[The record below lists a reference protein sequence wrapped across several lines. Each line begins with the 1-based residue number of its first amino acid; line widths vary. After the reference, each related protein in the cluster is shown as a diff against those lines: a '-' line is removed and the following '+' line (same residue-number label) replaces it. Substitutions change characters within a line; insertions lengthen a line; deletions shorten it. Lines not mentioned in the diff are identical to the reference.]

1 MPLASGARLGPYV
14 IVAPL
19 GAGGMGEVYRAHDT
33 RLQRDIA
40 LKALPAQVASDPTH
54 LRRLQREAKAIASL
68 NHPNI
73 VTLHTFEE
81 VDGVH
86 FLTMELI
93 DGQSLNH
100 TLAPGGLPLS
110 EILNLA
116 QSLSDALVAAH
127 QKGVVHRDL
136 KPSNVMVTKDGLVKV
151 LDFGLAKLSVANAAA
166 DPDAT
171 QATTFTSLTSPGQV
185 MGTVPYMAPEQLRG
199 ETVDER
205 TDIFTLG
212 IVLYELATGRRPFT
226 GKSPSDITSAI
237 LRDPPAP
244 VTSVR
249 AELPRDLSRVID
261 RCLEKD
267 PDRRFQT
274 AKDVRNEVRLLR
286 RESGVA
292 EASGARAPS
301 LASALDPIPSDMPSI
316 AVLPF
321 VNRSPDEENEYF
333 ADGLSEELLN
343 VLAKI
348 RGLRVASRTS
358 AFHFKGK
365 DVDLPTVARKL
376 NVATIL
382 EGSVRKV
389 GKRVRI
395 TAQLIQVATDSHLWS
410 ETYDREVED
419 IFAVQDD
426 IAQAVVRELRVAL
439 LGEKPGASANAAVL
453 ADVEAARRGRGQDPE
468 AQRLYLQG
476 RFFVNR
482 YTATEVAKGI
492 EYYKHAL
499 SLDPEYGLAWAGL
512 SEAYASQ
519 GDRGQAP
526 PAEAYDRARGAAER
540 ALQVEPE
547 LAEGHAA
554 LGMAQMHDWDWKK
567 STGSIRRALELAPG
581 NVDVVTAAAEL
592 ESVLGRQE
600 EAITLGRRAVAQ
612 DPLSV
617 LARKTLGRHCL
628 YAGRLDDAEVEFRTI
643 LDISP
648 SGGLAHHLLG
658 LAHLLKGKPEKAL
671 AEMEQEPEEVFRLLG
686 FALAHHGANRAPESN
701 AALRQL
707 IEKDSKT
714 AACQIAHAYAYR
726 GESDRAFEWLERAY
740 VERDIGL
747 AWSKAHPLLR
757 NVHGDPRWLPFLEKM
772 GLGETTMG

>member
-33 RLQRDIA
+33 RLQRDVA
-40 LKALPAQVASDPTH
+40 LKALPTHVASDPSH
-54 LRRLQREAKAIASL
+54 LRRLQREAKAIAAL

-86 FLTMELI
+86 FLTMELV
-93 DGQSLNH
+93 DGESLSR
-100 TLAPGGLPLS
+100 TLVPGGLPLPQV
-110 EILNLA
+110 LNLA
-116 QSLSDALVAAH
+116 QSLTDALVAAH

-151 LDFGLAKLSVANAAA
+151 LDFGLAKLSLAGTAA
-166 DPDAT
+166 DADAT
-171 QATTFTSLTSPGQV
+171 QATTFTSLTNPGQV
-185 MGTVPYMAPEQLRG
+185 MGTLPYMAPEQLRG

-205 TDIFTLG
+205 TDIFSLG

-226 GKSPSDITSAI
+226 GKSPSDVTSSI
-237 LRDPPAP
+237 LRDPPVP

-249 AELPRDLSRVID
+249 AELPRGLERVID

-267 PDRRFQT
+267 PEHRFQT
-274 AKDVRNEVRLLR
+274 VKDIRNEFRLLR

-292 EASGARAPS
+292 ESGARAPS
-301 LASALDPIPSDMPSI
+301 LASALAPIPSDMPSI

-333 ADGLSEELLN
+333 ADGLSEELSN

-410 ETYDREVED
+410 ETYDRELED

-482 YTATEVAKGI
+482 YTAAEVAKGI
-492 EYYKHAL
+492 EYYRQAL

-526 PAEAYDRARGAAER
+526 PREAYDRAREAAER
-540 ALQVEPE
+540 ALQAEPD

-554 LGMAQMHDWDWKK
+554 LGMTQMHYWDWK
-567 STGSIRRALELAPG
+567 GSAGAIRRALELAPG
-581 NVDVVTAAAEL
+581 NADVVSAAAEL

-600 EAITLGRRAVAQ
+600 EAITLGRRAVAL

-628 YAGRLDDAEVEFRTI
+628 YAGRLDDAEAEFRTI

-658 LAHLLKGKPEKAL
+658 LAHLLKGNPEDAL
-671 AEMEQEPEEVFRLLG
+671 AEMEQEPDEVFSLLG
-686 FALAHHGANRAPESN
+686 FALAHHDAGRAVESD

-707 IEKDSKT
+707 IAKDSKT

-726 GESDRAFEWLERAY
+726 GESDRAFEWLERGY
-740 VERDIGL
+740 DERDIGL
-747 AWSKAHPLLR
+747 AWAKTHPLLR
-757 NVHGDPRWLPFLEKM
+757 NVHGDPRWQPFLRKM
-772 GLGETTMG
+772 GLGETTTK

>member
-1 MPLASGARLGPYV
+1 MPLAPGARLGHYV

-33 RLQRDIA
+33 RLQRDVA
-40 LKALPAQVASDPTH
+40 LKALPAQVASDPSH
-54 LRRLQREAKAIASL
+54 LRRLQREAKAIAAL

-86 FLTMELI
+86 FLTMELV
-93 DGQSLNH
+93 DGESLNH
-100 TLAPGGLPLS
+100 ALARGGLPLS
-110 EILNLA
+110 RILNLA
-116 QSLSDALVAAH
+116 QSLTDALVAAH
-127 QKGVVHRDL
+127 EKGVVHRDL

-151 LDFGLAKLSVANAAA
+151 LDFGLAKLSVTGTAA
-166 DPDAT
+166 DADAT
-171 QATTFTSLTSPGQV
+171 QATTLTNPGQV
-185 MGTVPYMAPEQLRG
+185 MGTLPYMAPEQLRG
-199 ETVDER
+199 ERVDER
-205 TDIFTLG
+205 TDIFALG
-212 IVLYELATGRRPFT
+212 VVLYELATGRRPFT
-226 GKSPSDITSAI
+226 GKSPSDVTSSI
-237 LRDPPAP
+237 LRDPPVPA
-244 VTSVR
+244 TSVR
-249 AELPRDLSRVID
+249 AELPRDLGRLID

-267 PDRRFQT
+267 PEHRFQT
-274 AKDVRNEVRLLR
+274 AKDIRNEVRLLR
-286 RESGVA
+286 RDSGVV
-292 EASGARAPS
+292 ESGARAPS
-301 LASALDPIPSDMPSI
+301 PASALGPIPSQMPSI

-376 NVATIL
+376 NVATVL

-410 ETYDREVED
+410 ETYDRELED

-439 LGEKPGASANAAVL
+439 MGEKPGTSANAAVL
-453 ADVEAARRGRGQDPE
+453 ADVEAARKGRGRNPE

-476 RFFVNR
+476 RFFVSR
-482 YTATEVAKGI
+482 YTAAEVAKGI
-492 EYYKHAL
+492 EYYKQAL

-526 PAEAYDRARGAAER
+526 PREAYDRARVAAER
-540 ALQVEPE
+540 ALQVEPD

-554 LGMAQMHDWDWKK
+554 LGMTQMHDWDWKTSIG
-567 STGSIRRALELAPG
+567 STLRALELAPG
-581 NVDVVTAAAEL
+581 NADVVSAAADM
-592 ESVLGRQE
+592 ESVLGRLE
-600 EAITLGRRAVAQ
+600 EAITLGRRAVAL

-617 LARKTLGRHCL
+617 IARKTLGRYCL
-628 YAGRLDDAEVEFRTI
+628 YAERLDDAVAEFRTI

-658 LAHLLKGKPEKAL
+658 LAYLLKGTPEKAL
-671 AEMEQEPEEVFRLLG
+671 AEMEQEPDEVFRLLG
-686 FALAHHGANRAPESN
+686 FALTHHAAGRAAESD

-707 IEKDSKT
+707 IAKDSKT
-714 AACQIAHAYAYR
+714 AACQIAHAYAFR

-740 VERDIGL
+740 DERDIGL
-747 AWSKAHPLLR
+747 AWAKTHPLLL
-757 NVHGDPRWLPFLEKM
+757 NVHGDRRWRPFLEKM
-772 GLGETTMG
+772 GLGETNTM